1 MGFQDRKPLKNLM
14 YGLTHPLEMAEKK
27 PLLFLGL
34 VGTGVF
40 FLGIWQGWW
49 SLDSVKDMI
58 PFID

>member
-1 MGFQDRKPLKNLM
+1 MSFQEGKPLKNLM

-27 PLLFLGL
+27 PLLFLGI